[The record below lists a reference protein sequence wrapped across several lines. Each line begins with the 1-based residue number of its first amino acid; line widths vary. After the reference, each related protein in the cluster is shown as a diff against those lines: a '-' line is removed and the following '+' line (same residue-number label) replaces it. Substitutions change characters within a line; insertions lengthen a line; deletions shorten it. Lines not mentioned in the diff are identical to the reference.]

1 LPVRRLILSLVIIG
15 REQEAQGLLNKLPAH
30 DATRENPEYNDV
42 VAGLAAATCGGRPDR
57 LGAAARTLRTANI
70 LFEARETQLALKL
83 FKCVN
88 VKSGALR
95 GMENEAM
102 MQEARCFGRMG
113 QADKALSVYQR
124 LMRRV
129 GRSKL
134 ASDALMRMAVLY
146 AGLLG
151 DRVKAMS
158 CYEQVES
165 EYPNTP
171 NAEQAMFYR
180 LTMLMI
186 AGEWEDAA
194 KLRAKFLKI
203 CKNGLVRNAVDV
215 AYGDMVK
222 RRSLK
227 PKGK

>member
-1 LPVRRLILSLVIIG
+1 MALSAYRRL
-15 REQEAQGLLNKLPAH
+15 
-30 DATRENPEYNDV
+30 
-42 VAGLAAATCGGRPDR
+42 
-57 LGAAARTLRTANI
+57 
-70 LFEARETQLALKL
+70 
-83 FKCVN
+83 
-88 VKSGALR
+88 
-95 GMENEAM
+95 
-102 MQEARCFGRMG
+102 MQ
-113 QADKALSVYQR
+113 
-124 LMRRV
+124 RV

-151 DRVKAMS
+151 DREKAIL
-158 CYEQVES
+158 CYEQVEA

-180 LTMLMI
+180 LTMLMM

-194 KLRAKFLKI
+194 KLRIKFLKI
-203 CKNGLVRNAVDV
+203 CKNESVRRAVDV
-215 AYGDMVK
+215 AYGDAVK

>member
-1 LPVRRLILSLVIIG
+1 
-15 REQEAQGLLNKLPAH
+15 
-30 DATRENPEYNDV
+30 
-42 VAGLAAATCGGRPDR
+42 
-57 LGAAARTLRTANI
+57 
-70 LFEARETQLALKL
+70 
-83 FKCVN
+83 
-88 VKSGALR
+88 
-95 GMENEAM
+95 
-102 MQEARCFGRMG
+102 MQVARCFGRMG
-113 QADKALSVYQR
+113 QADKALSVYQQ

-203 CKNGLVRNAVDV
+203 CKNDLVRNAVDV

-227 PKGK
+227 PKDK